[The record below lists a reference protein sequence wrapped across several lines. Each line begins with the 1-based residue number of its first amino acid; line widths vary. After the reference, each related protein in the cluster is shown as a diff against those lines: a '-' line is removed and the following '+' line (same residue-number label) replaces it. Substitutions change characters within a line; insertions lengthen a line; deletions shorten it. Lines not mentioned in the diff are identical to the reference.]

1 MASRANENEED
12 IVENGDAPL
21 IDLNDATVKKLL
33 AKAKRRGFLT
43 YDELNA
49 ALPQDQMSSEQIE
62 DVMSAINDM
71 GVQIVENDEA
81 GEDGEEEEQEE
92 EVETIDNISEND
104 PRSLT
109 NTIKKTGTGERTD
122 DPVRMYLREMGAVE
136 LLSRE
141 GEIAIA
147 KRIESGRDT
156 MILGLCESPIT
167 FHAIIDWSNALNDG
181 EMQLRE
187 ILDLDAMLSKEPA
200 PESLTED
207 GEEEGDGEISEK
219 TAGPSYKEEEEV
231 EDEVV
236 AESKSSKKQMVPKAR
251 LDEVLAKQKALQ
263 KQLDEMTAQNEKS
276 AEAPDAYDFD
286 SKEVEYQNM
295 VLDGETEKAVALR
308 REIRKAERA
317 QLEFEMRQE
326 MNQTVSQDRQMTALQ
341 NAAAAMEEAYPVFDS
356 NSDVFDQEITN
367 EVIDLRDAFILKGYD
382 AVDALSKAVKYVVKD
397 HDLDQAQES
406 VPSLAGKAQKTD
418 ELARKRAQVSK
429 KLRAAE
435 AQPPE
440 LPGESSSNHGE
451 KGLDLSSMTEEE
463 FAALPEAT
471 LKRLR
476 GDIL

>member
-1 MASRANENEED
+1 MSKNEDTTED
-12 IVENGDAPL
+12 TTMQYDVMPGADRPDEDPAGL
-21 IDLNDATVKKLL
+21 DLNF
-33 AKAKRRGFLT
+33 GLT
-43 YDELNA
+43 
-49 ALPQDQMSSEQIE
+49 E
-62 DVMSAINDM
+62 DPVTAE
-71 GVQIVENDEA
+71 VA
-81 GEDGEEEEQEE
+81 EE
-92 EVETIDNISEND
+92 EV
-104 PRSLT
+104 
-109 NTIKKTGTGERTD
+109 
-122 DPVRMYLREMGAVE
+122 V
-136 LLSRE
+136 
-141 GEIAIA
+141 
-147 KRIESGRDT
+147 
-156 MILGLCESPIT
+156 
-167 FHAIIDWSNALNDG
+167 
-181 EMQLRE
+181 
-187 ILDLDAMLSKEPA
+187 
-200 PESLTED
+200 
-207 GEEEGDGEISEK
+207 EEEV
-219 TAGPSYKEEEEV
+219 EEEV
-231 EDEVV
+231 EDEAEEEVV

-326 MNQTVSQDRQMTALQ
+326 MNQTVSKDRQMTALQ

-367 EVIDLRDAFILKGYD
+367 EVVDLRDAFILKGYD

-440 LPGESSSNHGE
+440 LPGESSSNHGD
-451 KGLDLSSMTEEE
+451 KGFDLSSMTEEE

-471 LKRLR
+471 LRRIR
-476 GDIL
+476 GDII

>member
-1 MASRANENEED
+1 MSKNEDTTED
-12 IVENGDAPL
+12 TTMQYDVMPGADRPDEDPAGL
-21 IDLNDATVKKLL
+21 DLNF
-33 AKAKRRGFLT
+33 GLT
-43 YDELNA
+43 DDPVTAEVA
-49 ALPQDQMSSEQIE
+49 
-62 DVMSAINDM
+62 
-71 GVQIVENDEA
+71 
-81 GEDGEEEEQEE
+81 EEEVVDEEVEEGVEE
-92 EVETIDNISEND
+92 EVE
-104 PRSLT
+104 
-109 NTIKKTGTGERTD
+109 
-122 DPVRMYLREMGAVE
+122 
-136 LLSRE
+136 
-141 GEIAIA
+141 
-147 KRIESGRDT
+147 
-156 MILGLCESPIT
+156 
-167 FHAIIDWSNALNDG
+167 
-181 EMQLRE
+181 
-187 ILDLDAMLSKEPA
+187 
-200 PESLTED
+200 
-207 GEEEGDGEISEK
+207 EEG
-219 TAGPSYKEEEEV
+219 EEV
-231 EDEVV
+231 EAEEEVV

-326 MNQTVSQDRQMTALQ
+326 MNQTVSKDRQMTALQ

-367 EVIDLRDAFILKGYD
+367 EVVDLRDAFILKGYD
-382 AVDALSKAVKYVVKD
+382 AVDALTKAVKYVVKD

-440 LPGESSSNHGE
+440 LPGESSSNHGD
-451 KGLDLSSMTEEE
+451 KGFDLSSMTEEE

-471 LKRLR
+471 LRRIR
-476 GDIL
+476 GDII